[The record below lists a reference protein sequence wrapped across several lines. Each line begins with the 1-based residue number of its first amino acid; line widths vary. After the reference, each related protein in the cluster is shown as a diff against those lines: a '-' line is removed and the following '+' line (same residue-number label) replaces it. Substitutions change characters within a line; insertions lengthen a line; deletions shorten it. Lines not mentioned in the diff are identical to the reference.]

1 MRQGARRN
9 NEIQVARRNA
19 CTGEAIDRLG
29 NDAPG
34 DDLGKLAFLFGRTR
48 EHEQLGKP
56 AQCMPAGAYV
66 SVG

>member
-1 MRQGARRN
+1 M
-9 NEIQVARRNA
+9 
-19 CTGEAIDRLG
+19 CEAIERLG